1 MTLRIT
7 DDLIKDILSSLGP
20 STASQIYRE
29 IINRDSTLPIEKV
42 RQRAGSHIRS
52 MLKYRIIAVT
62 NIYGMDVF
70 HFPEVVP
77 ELSESDVMPNNTR
90 NNIVRYLESL
100 PPGTEICYKDLTD
113 KFHVHRDTVYMA
125 VKKSGLKIKYARNR
139 RVTFVKEEA

>member
-7 DDLIKDILSSLGP
+7 DDVIKDVLNTLGP

-42 RQRAGSHIRS
+42 RQRAGAHIRS

-62 NIYGMDVF
+62 NVYGMDVF
-70 HFPEVVP
+70 HFPDEVP
-77 ELSESDVMPNNTR
+77 DLSKYDVIPNTAS
-90 NNIVRYLESL
+90 NNIVRYLENL